1 MMNHDNNWNDMKK
14 IINKIIVA
22 VVAVMA
28 MSSLSSCNYN
38 SLVEKE
44 QTVDQA
50 WAQVENQ
57 YQRRADLIPNLVN
70 TVKGYSEH
78 ESETFIK
85 VTQARAGLT
94 EAYNAAEAVENPQ
107 QNIQQYQE
115 AQSKLKG
122 ALDIYVNAVR
132 EAYPD
137 LKANQNF
144 QDLQTQLE
152 GTENRISTER
162 QRYTEAVKE
171 YNSAIKKFP
180 TVIYAG
186 WFGFKEKEQFK
197 AEAGANKAP
206 KVEF

>member
-1 MMNHDNNWNDMKK
+1 MHNALFGMKK
-14 IINKIIVA
+14 IINKIILVVA
-22 VVAVMA
+22 AVMA

-44 QTVDQA
+44 QAVDQA

-78 ESETFIK
+78 ESETYIK
-85 VTQARAGLT
+85 VTEARSGLS
-94 EAYNAAEAVENPQ
+94 EAYNAAEAIKKPQ
-107 QNIQQYQE
+107 SNIQAYQE

-144 QDLQTQLE
+144 INLQTQLE

-171 YNSAIKKFP
+171 YNTSIKKFP
-180 TVIYAG
+180 TNIYAG

-197 AEAGANKAP
+197 AEAGAAKAP